1 MNKSKDNPLFPE
13 LQNLDDED
21 DLLISTELKPSFRQ
35 KMNNWRHSLLGS
47 QNSMEEVAP
56 KLQKY
61 KKEDALNI
69 STMNDEKIKGNRT
82 EKAKCQIL
90 RSASNWSIGLKVN
103 NHEHSILNAYMGMIL
118 AAEHFIYIENQFF
131 ISSVGST
138 KGVYNPVINE
148 IAKALYIRILKAVNE
163 KRKFKVI
170 VVMPLLPVK
179 QNLSYFK
186 VLILK
191 FKGFE
196 GDVYSSSSALLKIQL
211 HYEYHTISRG
221 ENSLI
226 EMLRKAKIDPDKYIS
241 FYGLRNHTIMDGKP
255 VTEIIYVHSKV
266 YNFKLKEFKCFCF
279 AKMFI

>member
-1 MNKSKDNPLFPE
+1 
-13 LQNLDDED
+13 
-21 DLLISTELKPSFRQ
+21 
-35 KMNNWRHSLLGS
+35 
-47 QNSMEEVAP
+47 MEEVAP

-61 KKEDALNI
+61 KKEDLKI
-69 STMNDEKIKGNRT
+69 STMNDIIIKGKRT

-90 RSASNWSIGLKVN
+90 RSASNWSIGLKIN
-103 NHEHSILNAYMGMIL
+103 HHEHSILNAYMAMIL

-138 KGVYNPVINE
+138 KGVYNPVLNE
-148 IAKALYIRILKAVNE
+148 IAKTLYIRILKAANE
-163 KRKFKVI
+163 KKKFKVI

-179 QNLSYFK
+179 HKFYLILK
-186 VLILK
+186 ILILK

-226 EMLRKAKIDPDKYIS
+226 EMLKKAKIDPDKYIS

-266 YNFKLKEFKCFCF
+266 
-279 AKMFI
+279 